1 MSKLQWAFRQ
11 LPQVLKYG
19 MVLGVVF
26 LISFLFPEQVSFKYT
41 YEEGQI
47 WRNETLYA
55 PFDFTLLKSEAEI
68 EAARARIRNNF
79 SPYYE
84 YDPDVVRRQKQEFV
98 TAFQDRMAGLTD
110 SGQFTDV
117 RRYPERYRNYALAF
131 LDRIYRQGVPDLAP
145 AHAERGEDFV
155 INVVRGGQARPRT
168 KGSLLTVQQA
178 TELLTDSLPYTR
190 LREPE
195 FLMFV
200 MPQTI
205 KPNLFYN
212 DTLSEA
218 LLQQELDGIVTSE
231 GAVREGAVVIANG
244 SPIGA
249 QEFNRLRSFERAYQ
263 QSYDTKRS
271 RRWVFAGYFLLTGLL
286 MLVYVLYLRE
296 QAPQILQH
304 WRQLAFVMSWFLIYA
319 YLVYS
324 VEQTTA
330 LSSYLIPFCIVPI
343 VIKNF
348 YSNRIAFYTHVVI
361 VLIASF
367 LSRLGYE
374 FTFIQ
379 ILAGMVAV
387 LVGATTRDWSRFF
400 LSMLLIL
407 ASYVLAFLALGIIQ
421 EGDIASIDWGTYRWL
436 FLNVVL
442 TLLAYTLIPLVE
454 RVFGFTS
461 DISLVELSDMN
472 RPLLRDLSLK
482 APGTLQH
489 SLQVAN
495 LAEAAVTK
503 IGGNALLVKTAAL
516 YHDIGKMQNPQ
527 YYTENQ
533 AGNSPHDQLSNVESA
548 KMIIA
553 HVTEGV
559 KMAKKAGLPAVLIDF
574 IRTHHGTTRTE
585 YFYRNHVKENP
596 ETGEADEALFR
607 YPGPRPRSKE
617 ETILMIADSLE
628 AASKSLKA
636 PTAEAIDSL
645 VDNIIA
651 GKIKAQQF
659 ELSALTFEELEM
671 ARQVIKQM
679 LKSIHHVRIAYPDE
693 VKKPEVPEKAPPTAG

>member
-1 MSKLQWAFRQ
+1 MSRIQWAFRQ
-11 LPQVLKYG
+11 LPQLGKYL
-19 MVLGVVF
+19 MVVGVVF

-55 PFDFTLLKSEAEI
+55 PFDFTLLKGEAAIEAE
-68 EAARARIRNNF
+68 RQRIRANF

-84 YDPDVVRRQKQEFV
+84 YDAEVVKRQKQQFMAAFQQRVANLRDEAQFADVVRSPQ
-98 TAFQDRMAGLTD
+98 
-110 SGQFTDV
+110 
-117 RRYPERYRNYALAF
+117 RYRSYALDF
-131 LDRIYRQGVPDLAP
+131 LDRIYRRGVPKWAP
-145 AHAERGEDFV
+145 EHAGKPEDFV
-155 INVVRGGQARPRT
+155 INVVRGAQTQPRT
-168 KGSLLTVQQA
+168 KGSLQTVEEA
-178 TELLTDSLPYTR
+178 TAELTDELPGTS

-200 MPQTI
+200 LPQTI
-205 KPNLFYN
+205 QPNLFYN
-212 DTLSEA
+212 DTLSAA
-218 LLQQELDGIVTSE
+218 LLRQELDGIVTSQ
-231 GAVREGAVVIANG
+231 GAVREGSVVIANG
-244 SPIGA
+244 SPIGP
-249 QEFNRLRSFERAYQ
+249 EEYNRLRSFQRAYE

-271 RRWVFAGYFLLTGLL
+271 RQWVFAGYFLLTGLL

-296 QAPQILQH
+296 QAPQILRH

-348 YSNRIAFYTHVVI
+348 YSNRIAFYTHVVV

-400 LSMLLIL
+400 LSMVLIL

-421 EGDIASIDWGTYRWL
+421 EGDWANIEWGTYRWL

-472 RPLLRDLSLK
+472 RPLLRELSLK

-495 LAEAAVTK
+495 LAEAAVAK

-533 AGNSPHDQLSNVESA
+533 SGNSPHEQLSDIESA

-559 KMAKKAGLPAVLIDF
+559 KLAKKAGLPKVLIDF
-574 IRTHHGTTRTE
+574 IRSHHGTTRTE
-585 YFYRNHVKENP
+585 YFYRNYLKENP
-596 ETGEADEALFR
+596 DGEVDEALFR
-607 YPGPRPRSKE
+607 YPGPRPRTKE

-628 AASKSLKA
+628 AASKSLKE
-636 PTAEAIDSL
+636 PTAEAIDQL

-659 ELSALTFEELEM
+659 EQSALAFEELES

-679 LKSIHHVRIAYPDE
+679 LKSIHHVRIAYPE
-693 VKKPEVPEKAPPTAG
+693 EEKKTPTP